1 LPGVSSHDAL
11 AAAATLV
18 SLAFALATLERW
30 RARHRRHELAW
41 TIALL
46 LFAAGS
52 AALWAGAA
60 FGWGEWSFK
69 CFYLFGAVANVP
81 TLAVGTVYLLGGVQR
96 GDRAFVGAVLFAT
109 FAAGWILAA
118 PLVGPIEPDL
128 LPQGKEVFGPMPR
141 AMAAIGSGV
150 GALVLFGGAV
160 WSGFR
165 LLLAPRATAPGAPSP
180 RRLAAANGLI
190 ALGTLVLSAG
200 GLLNSVLGEMDAFA
214 VSLVVGISAIFA
226 GFLVSSAPRSPGPS
240 MPGWIQEA
248 LDGEHPQAGS
258 RHRTT
263 SHGHRPARRGA
274 SHTQPEDGAPRR
286 EAHPPR

>member
-1 LPGVSSHDAL
+1 MSSHDAV

-18 SLAFALATLERW
+18 ALAFALATLERW

-41 TIALL
+41 TIALF

-60 FGWGEWSFK
+60 FGWDEWNFK
-69 CFYLFGAVANVP
+69 LFYLFGAVANVP
-81 TLAVGTVYLLGGVQR
+81 ILAVGTVYLLAGPR
-96 GDRAFVGAVLFAT
+96 AGDRAFVGSVLFAT

-128 LPQGKEVFGPMPR
+128 LPQGKQVFGPMPR
-141 AMAAIGSGV
+141 AMAAVGSGV

-160 WSGFR
+160 WSALR
-165 LLLAPRATAPGAPSP
+165 LLRAPRTGQPGAPSP

-214 VSLVVGISAIFA
+214 VSLVAGISAIFA
-226 GFLVSSAPRSPGPS
+226 GFLVSSPRATPPPTAL
-240 MPGWIQEA
+240 PGWIEEA
-248 LDGEHPQAGS
+248 LADPQPPAGAHHRASS
-258 RHRTT
+258 RGR
-263 SHGHRPARRGA
+263 RPARSGA
-274 SHTQPEDGAPRR
+274 THARS
-286 EAHPPR
+286 

>member
-1 LPGVSSHDAL
+1 MSSHDAV

-18 SLAFALATLERW
+18 ALAFALATLERF
-30 RARHRRHELAW
+30 RARHRPHEAAW
-41 TIALL
+41 TIALF

-60 FGWGEWSFK
+60 FGWDEWSFK
-69 CFYLFGAVANVP
+69 LFYLFGAVANVP
-81 TLAVGTVYLLGGVQR
+81 ILAVGTVYLLAGSR
-96 GDRAFVGAVLFAT
+96 AGDRAFVGSILFAT

-118 PLVGPIEPDL
+118 PLVGPIDPDV

-160 WSGFR
+160 WSALR
-165 LLLAPRATAPGAPSP
+165 LLRTPGTGAPGTPSP

-226 GFLVSSAPRSPGPS
+226 GFLVSSPPAANPPTA
-240 MPGWIQEA
+240 MPGWIEDA
-248 LDGEHPQAGS
+248 LTDAQPSTDTHHRASS
-258 RHRTT
+258 RGR
-263 SHGHRPARRGA
+263 RPARSGA
-274 SHTQPEDGAPRR
+274 THTRS
-286 EAHPPR
+286 